1 MNESKVEL
9 MDRLRREGRWS
20 EASKDKDETLRTLRS
35 QGMTKA
41 QAGEAAWKEM
51 AEKYP
56 PQAQAEAAAVNV
68 RVQWLGEIPDSW
80 PDLPD
85 NASLAAEIAWVQSQR
100 LRIVEERPNGSTVV
114 RLDRARSPAPS
125 MAALGW
131 LETSIRSYAKFIDV
145 AAKATA
151 QQQDEQANIRRE
163 RMAIDEIRGLLVEMH
178 EDED

>member
-1 MNESKVEL
+1 MNESKIQLTE
-9 MDRLRREGRWS
+9 RLRAEGRWP
-20 EASKDKDETLRTLRS
+20 EASKFKDTALADFRAK
-35 QGMTKA
+35 GMKRDE
-41 QAGEAAWKEM
+41 AGVAAWEAM
-51 AEKYP
+51 ADAYP
-56 PQAQAEAAAVNV
+56 PLPDAEAAAVNV
-68 RVQWLGEIPDSW
+68 RVQGLGEIPDSW

-163 RMAIDEIRGLLVEMH
+163 RMAIDEIRGLLAEMH
-178 EDED
+178 QD